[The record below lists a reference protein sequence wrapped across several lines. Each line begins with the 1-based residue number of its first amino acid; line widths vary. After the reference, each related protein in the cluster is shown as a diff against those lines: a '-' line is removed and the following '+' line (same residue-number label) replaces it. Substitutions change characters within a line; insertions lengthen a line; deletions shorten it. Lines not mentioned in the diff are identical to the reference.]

1 MPRRR
6 HVRRAGSS
14 LSIGERPSTSSE
26 PSRVRTKIGVAR
38 PPRRRDVHS
47 STSTAVRRRPTASER
62 RRKIR
67 QDPLLESSDEESE
80 EDSSVEDSSEEE
92 AQPSTPM
99 EAARE
104 DPVSDQG
111 AQPVSP
117 STAAAGEGPIPGGPT
132 DLSVIPSV
140 RTHVAIPIWHGEVHL
155 HFVDV

>member
-6 HVRRAGSS
+6 AYRRAASS

-26 PSRVRTKIGVAR
+26 PPRVRTKIGVAR
-38 PPRRRDVHS
+38 PPRGRGVHA
-47 STSTAVRRRPTASER
+47 STSTAVRQQPTASER
-62 RRKIR
+62 RRKNR
-67 QDPLLESSDEESE
+67 QDPLPESSDDESE
-80 EDSSVEDSSEEE
+80 EDS
-92 AQPSTPM
+92 QPSTPM

-111 AQPVSP
+111 AQPSSP
-117 STAAAGEGPIPGGPT
+117 ETAAAGEGPIPGGPT